1 VKVGRLQLSYA
12 NVVSTGALFVALG
25 GTSYAVARNS
35 VGSAQLRPNA
45 VTSAKVKDRSLRT
58 SDLAPSARTGPRGPR
73 GAQGP
78 AGPAGVFAG
87 TPEVWRPLALQEGWD
102 LYDTNHQRPGYRKD
116 RQGLV
121 HLRGL
126 ITQTTGL
133 PAADAVVASL
143 PPGYRPSVRTIFV
156 VSAGQEVGFAR
167 LIVDADGTVRRTNGT
182 AVAEKDYTSLNG
194 ITFWPE

>member
-1 VKVGRLQLSYA
+1 VKVRRPQLSYA
-12 NVVSTGALFVALG
+12 NVMSTGALFVALG

-35 VGSAQLRPNA
+35 VGSAQLRPDA
-45 VTSAKVKDRSLRT
+45 VTSAKVKNRSLRT

-87 TPEVWRPLALQEGWD
+87 TPEAWRPLALQEGWD
-102 LYDTNHQRPGYRKD
+102 LYDTGHQRPGYRKD

-126 ITQTTGL
+126 LTQTAGL
-133 PAADAVVASL
+133 PAFDAVVGTL
-143 PPGYRPSVRTIFV
+143 PPGYRPSVRTIFIV
-156 VSAGQEVGFAR
+156 AAGQDVGFAR
-167 LIVDADGTVRRTNGT
+167 LIVDPDGAVKRTNGP

-194 ITFWPE
+194 VTFWPE